1 MRNWGLGVW
10 FPSVQQQMTPRA
22 ADFKAPF
29 IKFARKLSN
38 LPLPVL
44 PLSYKRRKDILWTD
58 QLEVELHNKPFV
70 WFWAQCALS
79 GAFGKHNLLV
89 IGNIWK
95 MENFSQICFQESP
108 PPLTFQRPLHNNKN
122 KRFLF
127 FYNFVKLSEAFG
139 KHDLLVIE
147 NVGEIIFKYV
157 SEKAPSLIF
166 QRSLYNKP
174 FLLWFCAQFTL
185 QCIVGSF
192 WETWFVR
199 DWRCLRNAK

>member
-1 MRNWGLGVW
+1 
-10 FPSVQQQMTPRA
+10 
-22 ADFKAPF
+22 
-29 IKFARKLSN
+29 
-38 LPLPVL
+38 
-44 PLSYKRRKDILWTD
+44 
-58 QLEVELHNKPFV
+58 
-70 WFWAQCALS
+70 
-79 GAFGKHNLLV
+79 
-89 IGNIWK
+89 

-108 PPLTFQRPLHNNKN
+108 PPLIFQRPLHNNKN

-174 FLLWFCAQFTL
+174 FLFYD
-185 QCIVGSF
+185 
-192 WETWFVR
+192 FVH
-199 DWRCLRNAK
+199 NAYCNALSEAFEKHDLFVIGDV